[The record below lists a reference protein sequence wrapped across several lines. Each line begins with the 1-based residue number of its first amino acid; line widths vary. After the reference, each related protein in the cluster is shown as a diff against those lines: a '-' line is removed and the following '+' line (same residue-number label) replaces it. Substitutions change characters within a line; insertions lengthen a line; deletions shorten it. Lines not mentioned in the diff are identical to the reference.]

1 MKKLLLIIIVI
12 GIAYLLMPV
21 SVSGTLYVVTNSANV
36 VPMPITQIKVYP
48 LKEFKKAL
56 FDKQSYANKEC
67 MGLPDKNEV
76 ELAYLNGGPN
86 RDNAKKNYELIV
98 SCETATLLKDIKFP
112 ADKTILTDKDGKF
125 DFTRSRLDSVVLVAE
140 SKRQVGLGTEEYLWL
155 RVVPRD
161 GILSQKIEIN
171 NKNLVQDIDVRTI
184 QL

>member
-1 MKKLLLIIIVI
+1 MKKAILIILIVASTYI
-12 GIAYLLMPV
+12 FIPV
-21 SVSGTLYVVTNSANV
+21 KVTGSLYVVTNSANV

-86 RDNAKKNYELIV
+86 RDNAKENYELIV

-112 ADKTILTDKDGKF
+112 ADKIILTDKDGKF

-140 SKRQVGLGTEEYLWL
+140 SKRQIGLGTEEYLWL

-161 GILSQKIEIN
+161 GVLSQKIEIN
-171 NKNLVQDIDVRTI
+171 NKSLVQDIDVRTI